1 MPGIGFD
8 SNTMTDYNSKF
19 THHITLL
26 RHGESTGNA
35 LGVYQ
40 GRAEYELSDKGQS
53 QVHALGEYWLSQGT
67 TFDQVISSP
76 QTRAR
81 QTAQIISDKLG
92 IPLIFDEEWQE
103 IDNGELAGKKV
114 EEVVFHHPHA
124 DILTPYNSIGRTGE
138 SNWDLFMRAGRVV
151 KQLVMLQAG
160 DYLVVSHGGFLNRV
174 MYVILGIVP
183 QVNFSGARFKFDNT
197 SFARLHYNPS
207 DHIWLVEG
215 LNFSPHLSENP

>member
-1 MPGIGFD
+1 MAD
-8 SNTMTDYNSKF
+8 HSDRF

-26 RHGESTGNA
+26 RHAESTGNA
-35 LGVYQ
+35 QGVYQ
-40 GRAEYELSDKGQS
+40 GRADFELSVRGQS
-53 QVHALGEYWLSQGT
+53 QVQALVEYWLSRGT

-92 IPLIFDEEWQE
+92 IALKFDEDWQE

-114 EEVVFHHPHA
+114 EEVIFHHPQV
-124 DILTPYNSIGRTGE
+124 DILTPYNSIGNTGE
-138 SNWDLFMRAGRVV
+138 SNWDLFMRAGQVV
-151 KQLVMLQAG
+151 KQLVDLQNG

-183 QVNFSGARFKFDNT
+183 QVNFSGARFQFGNT
-197 SFARLHYNPS
+197 SFARLHYNPT
-207 DHIWLVEG
+207 DHIWLVER
-215 LNFSPHLSENP
+215 LNSSPHLS

>member
-1 MPGIGFD
+1 MNDF
-8 SNTMTDYNSKF
+8 NNKF

-35 LGVYQ
+35 QGVYQ
-40 GRAEYELSDKGQS
+40 GRAEFELSVRGQS
-53 QVHALGEYWLSQGT
+53 QTQALAKYWLSRGT
-67 TFDQVISSP
+67 TFDQLISSP

-81 QTAQIISDKLG
+81 QTAQLISDELG
-92 IPLIFDEEWQE
+92 IPLKFDENWQE

-114 EEVVFHHPHA
+114 EEVVFHHPHG
-124 DILTPYNSIGRTGE
+124 DILTPYNAIGNSGE
-138 SNWDLFMRAGRVV
+138 SNWDLFMRAGQVV
-151 KQLVMLQAG
+151 KDLVDLQGG

-183 QVNFSGARFKFDNT
+183 QVNFSGARFQFGNT

-207 DHIWLVEG
+207 DHIWLVEQ
-215 LNFSPHLSENP
+215 LNASPHLSKEP